1 MKKFLMKNCWHDS
14 SVSCELGMSRAFSN
28 SLFQPTILFPY
39 KLIMIDGGEILM
51 PKGFVRCVFAF
62 TLVFVIC
69 HLQLLGTYI
78 RFVLRLHVV
87 AGCKELGRGHPAW
100 HLVLVPGHD
109 DEEEEKEED
118 NDDYNFDEK
127 DDKEEYDN
135 EEEEDWYQA
144 NHSKRPGS
152 MFIFTRSCI
161 PSPVKILWQV
171 WTHRRLG
178 LQKTWWM

>member
-1 MKKFLMKNCWHDS
+1 MFLLWY
-14 SVSCELGMSRAFSN
+14 LY
-28 SLFQPTILFPY
+28 LY
-39 KLIMIDGGEILM
+39 
-51 PKGFVRCVFAF
+51 
-62 TLVFVIC
+62 

-87 AGCKELGRGHPAW
+87 AGCKELGRGHPTW

-109 DEEEEKEED
+109 DDDEEKEY
-118 NDDYNFDEK
+118 NDDDHDGK
-127 DDKEEYDN
+127 DDK